1 MACIQAVQCY
11 QNVGGDF
18 GKSWL
23 EQHGTKPVSIVEA
36 QNNLW
41 NWGST
46 PKGYTIYNNTLYP
59 PGYGP
64 KWFYPAI
71 LTSSA
76 PVVVNSTEANNYLS
90 QSLLPD
96 ARTQILG
103 FWPKCWDGQ
112 SHTSMYLAV
121 LYSKCSIFLSI
132 NTFTDLLY
140 AHSTSQGMG

>member
-1 MACIQAVQCY
+1 MKTHLVSIILCMACIQAVQCY

-96 ARTQILG
+96 APYTDPWLLAQMLG
-103 FWPKCWDGQ
+103 RPVSYVNVPSSSLF
-112 SHTSMYLAV
+112 
-121 LYSKCSIFLSI
+121 
-132 NTFTDLLY
+132 
-140 AHSTSQGMG
+140 

>member
-1 MACIQAVQCY
+1 MKTHLISIICLSLCMTCIQAVQCY
-11 QNVGGDF
+11 QNVGEDF
-18 GKSWL
+18 GISWL
-23 EQHGTKPVSIVEA
+23 QQHATKPVSVLEA
-36 QNNLW
+36 HNNLW

-71 LTSSA
+71 LTSAA

-96 ARTQILG
+96 APYTDPWLLAQLLG
-103 FWPKCWDGQ
+103 RPVSYVNVPSGPLF
-112 SHTSMYLAV
+112 
-121 LYSKCSIFLSI
+121 
-132 NTFTDLLY
+132 
-140 AHSTSQGMG
+140 

>member
-1 MACIQAVQCY
+1 MKTHLISIILCMACIQVVQCY

-18 GKSWL
+18 GISWL
-23 EQHGTKPVSIVEA
+23 EQHATKPVSVIEA

-71 LTSSA
+71 LTSAA
-76 PVVVNSTEANNYLS
+76 PVVVNSTEANYYLS

-96 ARTQILG
+96 APYTDPWLLAQMLG
-103 FWPKCWDGQ
+103 RPVSYVNVPSGSLF
-112 SHTSMYLAV
+112 
-121 LYSKCSIFLSI
+121 
-132 NTFTDLLY
+132 
-140 AHSTSQGMG
+140 